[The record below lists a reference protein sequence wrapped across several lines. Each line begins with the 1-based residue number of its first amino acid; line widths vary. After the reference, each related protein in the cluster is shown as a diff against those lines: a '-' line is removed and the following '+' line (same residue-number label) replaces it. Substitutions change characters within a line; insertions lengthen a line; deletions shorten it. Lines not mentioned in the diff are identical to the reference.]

1 MNQLNFMTATLEELQ
16 KLPFYFEAGM
26 MFDRLIIVPQNEV
39 HESGYNM
46 MSYVLVMKGEIVGK
60 IGTSSD
66 VLHLD
71 GIGGYGEW
79 NPSKGELPRTAPIR
93 AWSID
98 CLPGSKCVSLF
109 CGYNEMKLEDSFDGI
124 SNCLSDISIYGRDKH
139 ETTH

>member
-1 MNQLNFMTATLEELQ
+1 MNKLDFMTATLEELQ
-16 KLPFYFEAGM
+16 NVPFYFEPGM
-26 MFDRLIIVPQNEV
+26 VFDRLIIVPQQEI
-39 HESGYNM
+39 HDSGYAM
-46 MSYVLVMKGEIVGK
+46 MSYILTRKAEIVGK

-79 NPSKGELPRTAPIR
+79 DPSKGAPPRTAPIR

-124 SNCLSDISIYGRDKH
+124 GNCLSDISVYGRDKH
-139 ETTH
+139 ETTD